1 MSDVL
6 KVTGLFKSYGP
17 IPVLRDV
24 SMTVAERETLA
35 IIGPNGAGKT
45 TLFKTL
51 TGEVLPERGRIEAA
65 GRDVT
70 RLPAQDRVA
79 LGFGRTFQVAR
90 VYLETSLVE
99 NLVVAV
105 EARKRRAGETI
116 GAWYSYRPSAD
127 TLAEAED
134 WLASVGLA
142 SRRDIEARFLSHG
155 DKKRLELAIALA
167 LRPTILMMDEPTAG
181 MSPSDRVQTVDL
193 VMRMRERHRMTVLLT
208 EHDMDVVF
216 GLSDRIIV
224 LNYGQVVAIGTGE
237 EIRANQAV
245 RDIYL
250 GHEVQ
255 NA

>member
-1 MSDVL
+1 MSAL
-6 KVTGLFKSYGP
+6 LEVTALFKSYGP
-17 IPVLRDV
+17 VPVLRDV
-24 SMTVAERETLA
+24 NLAVAERETLA

-51 TGEVLPERGRIEAA
+51 TGEALPEQGRIMFA

-70 RLPAQDRVA
+70 NLPAQDRVA
-79 LGFGRTFQVAR
+79 LGFGRTFQVSR

-99 NLVVAV
+99 NVVVAI
-105 EARKRRAGETI
+105 EARKRRAGESL
-116 GAWYSYRPSAD
+116 GAWHAYRPAA
-127 TLAEAED
+127 TTVLEAEE

-142 SRRDIEARFLSHG
+142 ARRDNEARFLSHG

-167 LRPTILMMDEPTAG
+167 LRPKILMMDEPTAG

-193 VMRMRERHRMTVLLT
+193 VMRMRERHQMTVLLT

-224 LNYGQVVAIGTGE
+224 LNYGQVVAIGSGE

-255 NA
+255 HA